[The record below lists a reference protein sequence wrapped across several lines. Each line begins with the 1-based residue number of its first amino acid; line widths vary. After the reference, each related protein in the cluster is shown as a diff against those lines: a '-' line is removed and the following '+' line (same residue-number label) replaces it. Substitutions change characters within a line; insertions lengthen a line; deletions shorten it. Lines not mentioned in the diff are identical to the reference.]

1 MTIWLKVRLGS
12 ADSLL
17 INTLEEG
24 VNVSVPVVV
33 PLLVKVEVKVE
44 VVVKVEVLV
53 TVGSIVIV
61 KGDFEGDSIGVFAG
75 SSSEVGELLPSLPLL
90 DFWHLVDLELLGDF
104 GDLELTLFGAFAELP
119 LFEDLKLLEI

>member
-33 PLLVKVEVKVE
+33 PLLVKVEVP
-44 VVVKVEVLV
+44 V

-90 DFWHLVDLELLGDF
+90 DFGHLVDLELLGDF